1 MLKTTT
7 IEEPDKQFYDYVFN
21 LEKEWRKSSTRFTD
35 KELLKIF
42 PEAKEVI
49 LEKIQEWEEERDRFS
64 ETIKKKLTLIKRQLS
79 DEFSQW
85 FWREWVKISDGAE
98 LLKAEN
104 QISRLKR
111 LQSVAS
117 GRVLKGRLTDEQ
129 IQQAKTVPI
138 ESLISQQLKRSGDK
152 LVGLCPLHN
161 EKTASFFIYP
171 QNTFYCFG
179 CQLGGDVIEL
189 IVLLHGFNFSEAVR
203 WLNRN

>member
-49 LEKIQEWEEERDRFS
+49 PEKIQEWEEERDRFS
-64 ETIKKKLTLIKRQLS
+64 ETIKKKLTLIKRRLS

-138 ESLISQQLKRSGDK
+138 ESLISQQLKRSGDIFE
-152 LVGLCPLHN
+152 PR
-161 EKTASFFIYP
+161 A
-171 QNTFYCFG
+171 
-179 CQLGGDVIEL
+179 
-189 IVLLHGFNFSEAVR
+189 GFLQRLFQDSAGTMK
-203 WLNRN
+203 